1 MCIRSYKHTSLV
13 PLDNQSNIAAIVG
26 GVVGGL
32 VALGVIVSVSLLVGI
47 TATVAW
53 KRGKYNQLIN

>member
-1 MCIRSYKHTSLV
+1 MHAHT

-32 VALGVIVSVSLLVGI
+32 VVLGIIVLLGLVFGI
-47 TATVAW
+47 TVAVKSR
-53 KRGKYNQLIN
+53 KRGTSYNNHSEVIM